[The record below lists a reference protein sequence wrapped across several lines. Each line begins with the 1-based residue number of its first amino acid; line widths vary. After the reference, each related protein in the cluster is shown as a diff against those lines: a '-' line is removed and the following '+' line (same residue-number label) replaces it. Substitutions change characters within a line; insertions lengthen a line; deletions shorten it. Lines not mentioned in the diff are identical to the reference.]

1 MLGVEEGPG
10 VRPGVVDHDGDEG
23 GGGDGLTALP
33 APLDAGV
40 TLAVIQSHRMVTSLG
55 GLHILGPGD
64 LTSRYCNA
72 IQHSTSKIIS
82 HLIFVSLNALS
93 DGHKNAVNIGI
104 QGGLLPVTADQREL
118 GDEGDGG
125 EDLAVGGGVGAGR
138 HLGVGAG
145 RHGGAHQEEDR
156 QHRGFHHDY
165 LGLSAELMN

>member
-10 VRPGVVDHDGDEG
+10 VGTGVVDHDGDEG
-23 GGGDGLTALP
+23 GGGDGLAALP

-40 TLAVIQSHRMVTSLG
+40 TLAVIQSHRVVTSLG

-72 IQHSTSKIIS
+72 LQLSSSKIP
-82 HLIFVSLNALS
+82 HLIFVSLDALS
-93 DGHKNAVNIGI
+93 DWHQNSVNVSI

-118 GDEGDGG
+118 GNEGDGG

-156 QHRGFHHDY
+156 QHGGFHHDN
-165 LGLSAELMN
+165 LDLSAELMN